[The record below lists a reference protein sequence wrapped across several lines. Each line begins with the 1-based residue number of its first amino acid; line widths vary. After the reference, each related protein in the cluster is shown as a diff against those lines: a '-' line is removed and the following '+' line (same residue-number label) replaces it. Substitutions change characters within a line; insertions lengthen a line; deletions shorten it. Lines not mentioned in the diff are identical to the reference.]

1 MLDPDACHAALVARD
16 ARFDGLFFVGV
27 ATTGI
32 YCRPI
37 CPARTPGR
45 DRCSFH
51 PCAAAAER
59 AGFRACLRC
68 RPELAPG
75 AHDGAAVDAI
85 ARLVERAA
93 ALIDEGYLNERGVDD
108 LAARL
113 GVSARH
119 LRRATEARLGVSPV
133 ELAQT
138 RRLALA
144 KQLLHDTRLGLAEL
158 AHASGFASVRRFN
171 AAFRASFARAPSELR
186 REHAPAASPAL
197 RLRLDH
203 REPHDWPRLLA
214 FLRARAIP
222 GVELVR
228 ERSYHRVVHIGGHTG
243 LLHVSR
249 DPKPGA
255 LQALVSPALAPVL
268 MPLVARLR
276 RAFDL
281 DARPD
286 AIARDLGRDPLLAP
300 HLRARPGLRVPGS
313 FDDFEIAARAVL
325 GQQVSVRAATTL
337 AGRLVARFGVALPD
351 LAPGLTGLTELTPG
365 LTGLTAGLTD
375 LTPGLTELTPGLTGL
390 TPGLT
395 ELTPGLT
402 ELTPGLTELTP
413 GLTGLTGLTHRFPT
427 ADELARRSPAELAAI
442 GLPAARAATLHA
454 LALAFSR
461 GPLREPP
468 GDPEGFAAV
477 LRTIPGVG
485 EWSAQY
491 LVLRGL
497 HHPDAFP
504 AGDLVLRK
512 ALDGLSPRA
521 IAARAA
527 AWRPWRAYAA
537 LHLWTAHSEAS

>member
-45 DRCSFH
+45 ERCSFYRW
-51 PCAAAAER
+51 AAAAER

-75 AHDGAAVDAI
+75 ARGLDEGAAVDAI
-85 ARLVERAA
+85 ARLVEHAA
-93 ALIDEGYLNERGVDD
+93 ALIDEGFLNERGVDE

-133 ELAQT
+133 ELAQS

-144 KQLLHDTRLGLAEL
+144 KLLLHDSRLGLTEL

-171 AAFRASFARAPSELR
+171 AAFRARFARAPSELR
-186 REHAPAASPAL
+186 REHASAAAGPAL
-197 RLRLDH
+197 RLRLDF
-203 REPHDWPRLLA
+203 REPHDFARLLA
-214 FLRARAIP
+214 FLGARAIP
-222 GVELVR
+222 GVEQVR
-228 ERSYHRVVHIGGHTG
+228 ADAYQRVVHLDGRTG
-243 LLHVSR
+243 LLRVAR
-249 DPKPGA
+249 DARPGA
-255 LQALVSPALAPVL
+255 LRVELSPALSPVL

-276 RAFDL
+276 RVFDL

-286 AIARDLGRDPLLAP
+286 QIARDLGRDPLLAP
-300 HLRARPGLRVPGS
+300 HLRRRPGLRVPGS
-313 FDDFEIAARAVL
+313 FDDFEIAVRAVL

-337 AGRLVARFGVALPD
+337 AGRLVARFGVALAD
-351 LAPGLTGLTELTPG
+351 LATSDPTTS
-365 LTGLTAGLTD
+365 D
-375 LTPGLTELTPGLTGL
+375 LSPSE
-390 TPGLT
+390 
-395 ELTPGLT
+395 
-402 ELTPGLTELTP
+402 
-413 GLTGLTGLTHRFPT
+413 LTHRFPT
-427 ADELARRSPAELAAI
+427 AAELAARGPAELAAI

-454 LALAFSR
+454 LARAFSG

-468 GDPEGFAAV
+468 GDPERFAAV
-477 LRTIPGVG
+477 LRTIPGIG

-512 ALDGLSPRA
+512 ALGGLGPRA
-521 IAARAA
+521 VTARAEG
-527 AWRPWRAYAA
+527 WRPWRAYAA
-537 LHLWTAHSEAS
+537 MHLWTATSEEP

>member
-1 MLDPDACHAALVARD
+1 MLDPDACHAALIARD

-75 AHDGAAVDAI
+75 ARNLDVKGSAPNGPAAAGSAASGPDAAAPVDAV
-85 ARLVERAA
+85 AHLVERAT
-93 ALIDEGYLNERGVDD
+93 ALIDGGYLNDHGVDD

-119 LRRATEARLGVSPV
+119 LRRATEAQLGVSPI

-171 AAFRASFARAPSELR
+171 AAFRARFGRAPSDLR
-186 REHAPAASPAL
+186 REHNEQTTTPAL
-197 RLRLDH
+197 RLRLDF

-214 FLRARAIP
+214 FLRARALP
-222 GVELVR
+222 GVEMVD
-228 ERSYHRVVHIGGHTG
+228 EHSYHRILQLGGHTG
-243 LLHVSR
+243 IIHVTR
-249 DPKPGA
+249 APRTPA
-255 LQALVSPALAPVL
+255 LQVELSPTLLPVL
-268 MPLVARLR
+268 MQLVARLR
-276 RAFDL
+276 RVFDL

-286 AIARDLGRDPLLAP
+286 AIHRDLGRDPLLGP
-300 HLRARPGLRVPGS
+300 LLRARPGLRVPGS
-313 FDDFEIAARAVL
+313 FDDFEIAVRAVL

-337 AGRLVARFGVALPD
+337 AGRLVAQFGAILT
-351 LAPGLTGLTELTPG
+351 APVGAPTPSD
-365 LTGLTAGLTD
+365 LTAGLTS
-375 LTPGLTELTPGLTGL
+375 
-390 TPGLT
+390 
-395 ELTPGLT
+395 
-402 ELTPGLTELTP
+402 
-413 GLTGLTGLTHRFPT
+413 GLTHRFPT
-427 ADELARRSPAELAAI
+427 APELARHSPAELAEI
-442 GLPAARAATLHA
+442 GLPATRAATLHN
-454 LALAFSR
+454 LALAFST
-461 GPLREPP
+461 GPMREPP
-468 GDPEGFAAV
+468 DDPETFAAA
-477 LRTIPGVG
+477 LRAIPGIG
-485 EWSAQY
+485 DWSAQY

-504 AGDLVLRK
+504 SGDLVLRK
-512 ALDGLSPRA
+512 ALGGLTTKA
-521 IAARAA
+521 VEARAA

-537 LHLWTAHSEAS
+537 VHLWTAFSETSP

>member
-51 PCAAAAER
+51 ACAAAAER

-68 RPELAPG
+68 RPELAPR
-75 AHDGAAVDAI
+75 AHHANDGAPVDAI
-85 ARLVERAA
+85 VHLVDRAA
-93 ALIDEGYLNERGVDD
+93 ALIDGGYLNDHSVDD
-108 LAARL
+108 LADRL

-171 AAFRASFARAPSELR
+171 AAFRARFDRTPSELR
-186 REHAPAASPAL
+186 REHPTDARKPPHRDPTAAPHDPTFASLREDPTDPLL
-197 RLRLDH
+197 RLRLDF
-203 REPHDWPRLLA
+203 REPHDWSRLLG

-222 GVELVR
+222 GVEHVD
-228 ERSYHRVVHIGGHTG
+228 ERGYHRVLHLGGHTG
-243 LLHVSR
+243 LVHIHR
-249 DPKPGA
+249 DTRPGA
-255 LQALVSPALAPVL
+255 LQALLSPTLSPVL

-286 AIARDLGRDPLLAP
+286 AIAHDLGRDSLLAP
-300 HLRARPGLRVPGS
+300 LVRARPGLRVPGS
-313 FDDFEIAARAVL
+313 FDDFEISVRAVL

-337 AGRLVARFGVALPD
+337 AGRLVARFGAPLDPITDELARITPPVPSDLGITPPVPSD
-351 LAPGLTGLTELTPG
+351 LAPLTSSP
-365 LTGLTAGLTD
+365 
-375 LTPGLTELTPGLTGL
+375 
-390 TPGLT
+390 
-395 ELTPGLT
+395 
-402 ELTPGLTELTP
+402 
-413 GLTGLTGLTHRFPT
+413 LTHRFPT
-427 ADELARRSPAELAAI
+427 AAELARHTPAELAAI
-442 GLPAARAATLHA
+442 GLPATRAATLHA
-454 LALAFSR
+454 LALAFAS
-461 GPLREPP
+461 GPMRESPD
-468 GDPEGFAAV
+468 DPETFAAV
-477 LRTIPGVG
+477 LRTIPGIG
-485 EWSAQY
+485 DWSAQY

-504 AGDLVLRK
+504 SGDLVLRK
-512 ALDGLSPRA
+512 ALGGLTARA
-521 IAARAA
+521 IEARSTS
-527 AWRPWRAYAA
+527 WRPWRAYAA
-537 LHLWTAHSEAS
+537 LHLWTAHSEAP

>member
-93 ALIDEGYLNERGVDD
+93 ALIDAGYLNERALDD

-186 REHAPAASPAL
+186 REHAPAVSPAL

-365 LTGLTAGLTD
+365 LTGLT
-375 LTPGLTELTPGLTGL
+375 ELTPGLTGL
-390 TPGLT
+390 TADLTGLT
-395 ELTPGLT
+395 P
-402 ELTPGLTELTP
+402 
-413 GLTGLTGLTHRFPT
+413 GLTGLTHRFPT

>member
-1 MLDPDACHAALVARD
+1 
-16 ARFDGLFFVGV
+16 
-27 ATTGI
+27 
-32 YCRPI
+32 
-37 CPARTPGR
+37 
-45 DRCSFH
+45 
-51 PCAAAAER
+51 
-59 AGFRACLRC
+59 
-68 RPELAPG
+68 
-75 AHDGAAVDAI
+75 
-85 ARLVERAA
+85 
-93 ALIDEGYLNERGVDD
+93 
-108 LAARL
+108 
-113 GVSARH
+113 
-119 LRRATEARLGVSPV
+119 
-133 ELAQT
+133 
-138 RRLALA
+138 
-144 KQLLHDTRLGLAEL
+144 
-158 AHASGFASVRRFN
+158 VRRFN

-300 HLRARPGLRVPGS
+300 HLRARPGPARPRLLRRLR
-313 FDDFEIAARAVL
+313 DRRARRARPAGL
-325 GQQVSVRAATTL
+325 GPRRHHPRRPPRRPLRRRAPRTSPPVSPVS
-337 AGRLVARFGVALPD
+337 PS
-351 LAPGLTGLTELTPG
+351 LTPG
-365 LTGLTAGLTD
+365 LTD
-375 LTPGLTELTPGLTGL
+375 LTVSLPVSPVSLPVSPSSLPV
-390 TPGLT
+390 T

>member
-75 AHDGAAVDAI
+75 AHLPDEHAPVDAI
-85 ARLVERAA
+85 TRLVDRAT
-93 ALIDEGYLNERGVDD
+93 ALIDGGYLNTRSIDE
-108 LAARL
+108 LADHL

-144 KQLLHDTRLGLAEL
+144 KHLLHDTHLGLTEL

-171 AAFRASFARAPSELR
+171 AAFRARFDRAPSELR
-186 REHAPAASPAL
+186 REQTAAVGPAL
-197 RLRLDH
+197 RLRLDF
-203 REPHDWPRLLA
+203 REPYDWPRLLA

-222 GVELVR
+222 GVEHVD
-228 ERSYHRVVHIGGHTG
+228 ERGYHRVVHLEGHTG
-243 LLHVSR
+243 LVQVRR
-249 DPKPGA
+249 DVRPGSLAA
-255 LQALVSPALAPVL
+255 LLSPSLSPVL

-276 RAFDL
+276 RLLDL

-300 HLRARPGLRVPGS
+300 LLRARPGLRVPGS
-313 FDDFEIAARAVL
+313 CDDFEIAVRAVL

-337 AGRLVARFGVALPD
+337 AGRLVARLGAPITPDPRLP
-351 LAPGLTGLTELTPG
+351 T
-365 LTGLTAGLTD
+365 
-375 LTPGLTELTPGLTGL
+375 
-390 TPGLT
+390 
-395 ELTPGLT
+395 
-402 ELTPGLTELTP
+402 
-413 GLTGLTGLTHRFPT
+413 LTHRFPT
-427 ADELARRSPAELAAI
+427 AAELHRHTPAELAAI

-454 LALAFSR
+454 LALAFAD
-461 GPLREPP
+461 GPLRQPP
-468 GDPEGFAAV
+468 DDPDAFAAA
-477 LRTIPGVG
+477 LQAIPGVG
-485 EWSAQY
+485 DWSAQY

-504 AGDLVLRK
+504 SGDLVLRK
-512 ALDGLSPRA
+512 ALGGLTARA
-521 IAARAA
+521 LATRAA
-527 AWRPWRAYAA
+527 AWRPWRAHAA
-537 LHLWTAHSEAS
+537 LHLWTAQSETA